1 VGTTVV
7 IARRDGQMLEP
18 QARSTVGAEPVD
30 VLAPQEGDVIVEEK
44 RGVGASATTNLDFI
58 LAPGGFLRNRDVPR
72 VMTAKLFTEELQAQ
86 AMAAHE
92 QISVA

>member
-1 VGTTVV
+1 
-7 IARRDGQMLEP
+7 
-18 QARSTVGAEPVD
+18 VGAEPVD

-72 VMTAKLFTEELQAQ
+72 GDGGEAVHGG
-86 AMAAHE
+86 AAGPGRWVLMSRSASPE
-92 QISVA
+92 RLWR